1 MHRTPHVRSFD
12 DLAPSKYVWRS
23 ILTAAHVFL
32 LAFAF
37 SLRNGSLITVEKL
50 GLDAGAPLRKQQ

>member
-1 MHRTPHVRSFD
+1 MHRTLHVRSFD
-12 DLAPSKYVWRS
+12 DLVWRS

-32 LAFAF
+32 LAFSF
-37 SLRNGSLITVEKL
+37 SLRNGSLITVEAL